1 MTDDN
6 NTGLPKVQEAELE
19 TKVTP
24 LEEGKVGP
32 ERIVHEKAERE
43 TDWGAFKVLSLAGAL
58 CGVMMWVAFSWV
70 GQDVDVATLP
80 GAVLGGLVSG
90 WAIFALS

>member
-6 NTGLPKVQEAELE
+6 DTGLPKVQEASLE
-19 TKVTP
+19 TKVEP
-24 LEEGKVGP
+24 LGEDKVGP
-32 ERIVHEKAERE
+32 ERIVHEKSVGK
-43 TDWGAFKVLSLAGAL
+43 TDWGAFKVLSIAGAL
-58 CGVMMWVAFSWV
+58 CGVMMWIAFSWV
-70 GQDVDVATLP
+70 GQEVDIATLP